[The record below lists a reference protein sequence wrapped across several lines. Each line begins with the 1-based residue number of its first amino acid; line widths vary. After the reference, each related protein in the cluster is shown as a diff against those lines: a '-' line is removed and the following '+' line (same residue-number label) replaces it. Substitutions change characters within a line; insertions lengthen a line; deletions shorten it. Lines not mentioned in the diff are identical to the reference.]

1 MKSVAII
8 SQKGGSGKSTLAF
21 HLAVASSQE
30 RDTAVIDLDPQ
41 ASAASWADHR
51 EAGTPPVLSAHSSRL
66 PFVMKEVE
74 QAEGPQESLV
84 ILDTAPHADRVAL
97 DAAKAADLV
106 LIPARTT
113 IFDIEPCLR
122 TCELIATTKTPQ
134 FVVLNGVAAV
144 GGSEADDAARV
155 IEAQGF
161 AVAPV
166 HLVNRVAY
174 ARSLMVGQVAQEF
187 RPNDKA
193 AKEVAALHTFVCTHL
208 YASRKETRTDGR
220 KVKLRRGA
228 SQEEA
233 R

>member
-1 MKSVAII
+1 MKTVAII
-8 SQKGGSGKSTLAF
+8 SQKGGSGKSTLAL

-41 ASAASWADHR
+41 ASAASWADRR

-74 QAEGPQESLV
+74 QAEGPQGSLV
-84 ILDTAPHADRVAL
+84 ILDTAPHADRGAL

-122 TCELIATTKTPQ
+122 TCELIATTPTPQ

-144 GGSEADDAARV
+144 GSEADDAARA

-166 HLVNRVAY
+166 RLVNRVAY

-193 AKEVAALHTFVCTHL
+193 AKEAAALHTFVCTHL
-208 YASRKETRTDGR
+208 YTSRKEIGTDGR
-220 KVKLRRGA
+220 KAKLRRGA
-228 SQEEA
+228 
-233 R
+233 

>member
-1 MKSVAII
+1 MKTVAII
-8 SQKGGSGKSTLAF
+8 SQKGGSGKSTLAL
-21 HLAVASSQE
+21 HLAVASSRE

-41 ASAASWADHR
+41 ASAASWADRR

-66 PFVMKEVE
+66 LFAMKEVE
-74 QAEGPQESLV
+74 QAEGPQGSLV

-144 GGSEADDAARV
+144 GSEADDSART

-166 HLVNRVAY
+166 RLVSRVAY

-193 AKEVAALHTFVCTHL
+193 AKETAALHTFMCIHL

-220 KVKLRRGA
+220 KAKLRRGA
-228 SQEEA
+228 
-233 R
+233 

>member
-1 MKSVAII
+1 MKTVAII
-8 SQKGGSGKSTLAF
+8 SQKGGSGKSTLAL

-41 ASAASWADHR
+41 ASAASWADRR

-74 QAEGPQESLV
+74 QAEGPQGSLV

-106 LIPARTT
+106 LIPART
-113 IFDIEPCLR
+113 
-122 TCELIATTKTPQ
+122 
-134 FVVLNGVAAV
+134 
-144 GGSEADDAARV
+144 
-155 IEAQGF
+155 IEAQGL

-166 HLVNRVAY
+166 RLVNRVAY

-187 RPNDKA
+187 SPERQGREGDRCPA
-193 AKEVAALHTFVCTHL
+193 HL
-208 YASRKETRTDGR
+208 RVYTPVRFSKGDTTDGR
-220 KVKLRRGA
+220 KAKLR
-228 SQEEA
+228 S
-233 R
+233 